1 MHLHIAGWSWAQR
14 LLGQL
19 SRAHFADGLR
29 QARLVHSQ
37 CLVSRLREMWP
48 TVKARKFETKP
59 LREFV

>member
-29 QARLVHSQ
+29 QARFHHSP
-37 CLVSRLREMWP
+37 CLASRLREMWS
-48 TVKARKFETKP
+48 TVKGRKSETKP
-59 LREFV
+59 FREFV